1 MSEIAEFFTD
11 YQTKRTENP
20 ARTHRYTLT
29 RLVKPQTGP
38 GRMGGGG
45 GQGGP
50 TLGAICPLILD
61 VRQFSVVIMVT
72 C

>member
-38 GRMGGGG
+38 GRMGGAGG
-45 GQGGP
+45 HHPRGNMHTDP
-50 TLGAICPLILD
+50 
-61 VRQFSVVIMVT
+61 RR
-72 C
+72 